1 MPELFNWLSD
11 SASDRALESYCREAP
26 LSKDSGA
33 FFGEESND
41 VSHPDPAA
49 TQAGTTTGGA
59 RLGLRPAVAAVGYRR
74 CPAPTRQS
82 AD

>member
-1 MPELFNWLSD
+1 MFLTP
-11 SASDRALESYCREAP
+11 ALPRGH
-26 LSKDSGA
+26 D
-33 FFGEESND
+33 
-41 VSHPDPAA
+41 HR
-49 TQAGTTTGGA
+49 GA